1 MPGISQPS
9 ELAKRVLDRP
19 FTFHEQPVP
28 IPAEYRTKWRVA
40 LLLLL
45 LGACRGRRARWHQL
59 HVLNWASRSTANEHA
74 FERLKNGESRPED
87 AVVRYDPSLDR
98 AIDFALFARLLER
111 HGGDVLA
118 LSARGL
124 NVLEALRAHNILSR
138 EKAFLSR
145 VAPVS
150 ERLVDSLLARKRQ

>member
-28 IPAEYRTKWRVA
+28 IPAEYRTRWRVA

-45 LGACRGRRARWHQL
+45 MGACRGHRARWHQL
-59 HVLNWASRSTANEHA
+59 HVLNWASRTTANEHA

-98 AIDFALFARLLER
+98 AIDLLFSRDCLKDEGATYWHCPQEDRMSSRRFAHRT
-111 HGGDVLA
+111 
-118 LSARGL
+118 SC
-124 NVLEALRAHNILSR
+124 
-138 EKAFLSR
+138 
-145 VAPVS
+145 
-150 ERLVDSLLARKRQ
+150 LARKPFCYAWLR